1 MSRVIEYYEYTT
13 RNGDT
18 FDELAL
24 QFYDD
29 EMKAHLIIDFNP
41 QYADYIILDEG
52 IDLRIPIYEEEQSA
66 DTLPPW
72 KRGNKIETVS

>member
-13 RNGDT
+13 RHGDT

-24 QFYDD
+24 QFYND

-41 QYADYIILDEG
+41 QYADYIILDAN
-52 IDLRIPIYEEEQSA
+52 INLRIPIYEEEQNA

-72 KRGNKIETVS
+72 KKGTINATVS

>member
-13 RNGDT
+13 RHGDT

-24 QFYDD
+24 QFYND

-41 QYADYIILDEG
+41 QYADYIILDAN
-52 IDLRIPIYEEEQSA
+52 INLRIPIYEEEQNA

-72 KRGNKIETVS
+72 KKGAINATVS

>member
-13 RNGDT
+13 RQGDT

-24 QFYDD
+24 QFYNN

-41 QYADYIILDEG
+41 QYADYIILDAD
-52 IDLRIPIYEEEQSA
+52 IVLRIPIYEDEQDA

-72 KRGNKIETVS
+72 KKGIRNEVVS